1 MQLQGE
7 GPEVGKFGD
16 FRPTTTSRY
25 VPETLPGMGIVR
37 LLYERLI
44 GTQQSH
50 VNSTISN
57 DLE

>member
-7 GPEVGKFGD
+7 GPEAGKFGD

-37 LLYERLI
+37 LLYEMLI

-50 VNSTISN
+50 VSSTISN